1 MSFLNRYFL
10 IGLCGAAVPILIHL
24 LTRDRVRRVAF
35 STLRFFANASRNVL
49 RRKRI
54 YEMILLAMRTAACAL
69 LAIAFA
75 RPFLRSGEAGPGGLF
90 TPGTARVIAVDL
102 SASMGREGM
111 ITALREEALTALN
124 SLSEGSD
131 AAALVTFTDT
141 AHVEVPMTQRLGE
154 VRAKLATLAPGHG
167 GTRIAP
173 AVQQADTLLR
183 PVKARAKEVCLISDL
198 QRTGWSDFQG
208 DWKLAPGVKL
218 VVLPVVFGVRAL
230 ARTPEGEVRPE
241 GRTPNE
247 IAIVEGDCPQSVAMS
262 RSPRTIAVRV
272 ALFAGASKKVDA
284 ERPMNRPHA
293 ERRDEQDKKAER
305 RDESEKKAERRD
317 VEVALSM
324 GGKEVASQKV
334 SLYPGAKVPVRFR
347 RVLDAAGDNPGVV
360 RVKADDA
367 VAADNEFY
375 FNVRVIPRIRVAILN
390 GRPTSSP
397 ATDAAYFLKTALA
410 PTEDTP
416 FVAKSIEATRV
427 PPEEIQEA
435 RVAILANV
443 GDVAPPVRDAL
454 AALVKR
460 GGGILFL
467 PGDRV
472 DAETFN
478 RVFGDLAPCRLR
490 RILTPTARA
499 GEKGEASITRVDYEH
514 PIFETFRHP
523 HHGDLSGPRFAQF
536 WEVTDSQFSRVLA
549 RFDDGRPA
557 LLERRADAGTSMM
570 LVNPADLQWS
580 NLPLRAIFLPL
591 LHETVRY
598 LAIRTE
604 GRTAFHVG
612 ERLPVPEGCRLRGP
626 DGKVFET
633 TDVVAAQPGL
643 HAVLDKDGKEVF
655 QFAVNRDP
663 AEADPATVEPQEI
676 VAALERVQGE
686 VLTGEEN
693 APASQR
699 PSRQDEAGLWW
710 YVLAA
715 VVLLST
721 GELVLGNHTVRH

>member
-10 IGLCGAAVPILIHL
+10 IGLVGAAVPILIHL

-54 YEMILLAMRTAACAL
+54 YELILLAMRTAACAL

-75 RPFLRSGEAGPGGLF
+75 RPFVRSGEAGPGGLL

-111 ITALREEALTALN
+111 TTALREEVFTALN

-141 AHVEVPMTQRLGE
+141 ARVEVPMTSKLGE
-154 VRAKLATLAPGHG
+154 VRARLATLAPGHG

-183 PVKARAKEVCLISDL
+183 PVKARTKEVCLISDL
-198 QRTGWSDFQG
+198 QRTGWTDFQG

-218 VVLPVVFGVRAL
+218 VVRPVKPSKDIG
-230 ARTPEGEVRPE
+230 G
-241 GRTPNE
+241 

-262 RSPRTIAVRV
+262 RSPRTIAVRI
-272 ALFAGASKKVDA
+272 ANFS
-284 ERPMNRPHA
+284 
-293 ERRDEQDKKAER
+293 KAER
-305 RDESEKKAERRD
+305 RG
-317 VEVALSM
+317 VEVALLM

-334 SLYPGAKVPVRFR
+334 NLLPGAKVPVRFR
-347 RVLDAAGDNPGVV
+347 RVLDAAGDNPGLV
-360 RVKADDA
+360 RVKADDGTLKQELERGTP
-367 VAADNEFY
+367 AAKGETRVPRPSSYLGVPPEQEFY
-375 FNVRVIPRIRVAILN
+375 FNVRVIPRIRVAILD

-410 PTEDTP
+410 PTDDTP
-416 FVAKSIEATRV
+416 FLAKSIDATRV
-427 PPEEIQEA
+427 PLEEIQDA

-443 GDVAPPVRDAL
+443 GEVAPPVRDAL

-467 PGDRV
+467 PGDRA
-472 DAETFN
+472 DAGTFN
-478 RVFGDLAPCRLR
+478 RVFGDLAPCTLR

-499 GEKGEASITRVDYEH
+499 GEKAEASIARVDYEH
-514 PIFETFRHP
+514 PIFEAFRHP
-523 HHGDLSGPRFAQF
+523 HHGDLSAARFTQF

-557 LLERRADAGTSMM
+557 LLERRVDAGTSMM
-570 LVNPADLQWS
+570 LVNPTDLQWS

-598 LAIRTE
+598 LAVRTE

-612 ERLPVPEGCRLRGP
+612 ERLPVPQGCRLRGP
-626 DGKVFET
+626 DGKLFET
-633 TDVVAAQPGL
+633 TDAVAAQPGL

-663 AEADPATVEPQEI
+663 AEADPAAVEPQEI

-686 VLTGEEN
+686 VVSGEES
-693 APASQR
+693 AQAGRR
-699 PSRQDEAGLWW
+699 PGRQDESGLWW

-715 VVLLST
+715 VALLST
-721 GELVLGNHTVRH
+721 GELVLGNRTARH

>member
-1 MSFLNRYFL
+1 MGFLNRYLL
-10 IGLCGAAVPILIHL
+10 IGLLGAAVPILIHL

-75 RPFLRSGEAGPGGLF
+75 RPFLRSGEAGPGGLL

-111 ITALREEALTALN
+111 VTALREEALTALN
-124 SLSEGSD
+124 TLSEGSD

-141 AHVEVPMTQRLGE
+141 TRIEVPMTTRLGE

-198 QRTGWSDFQG
+198 QRTGWTDFQG

-218 VVLPVVFGVRAL
+218 VVRPVKPSKDTG
-230 ARTPEGEVRPE
+230 G
-241 GRTPNE
+241 

-293 ERRDEQDKKAER
+293 ERRDEQ
-305 RDESEKKAERRD
+305 EKKAERRD
-317 VEVALSM
+317 VEVTLSM

-334 SLYPGAKVPVRFR
+334 NLHPGAKVPVRFR

-367 VAADNEFY
+367 TPGDNEFC

-416 FVAKSIEATRV
+416 FIAKSMDTTRV

-478 RVFGDLAPCRLR
+478 RVFGDLAPCKLR
-490 RILTPTARA
+490 RIITPIRRTADA
-499 GEKGEASITRVDYEH
+499 GEKAEASITRVDYEH
-514 PIFETFRHP
+514 PIFEVFHRP
-523 HHGDLSGPRFAQF
+523 HHGNLSAARFTEF
-536 WEVTDSQFSRVLA
+536 WEITDSQLSRVLA

-557 LLERRADAGTSMM
+557 LIERRVDAGTSMM
-570 LVNPADLQWS
+570 LANPTDLLWS
-580 NLPLRAIFLPL
+580 NLPLRAIFLPF

-626 DGKVFET
+626 DGKIFET
-633 TDVVAAQPGL
+633 TDVVASQLGL
-643 HAVLDKDGKEVF
+643 HAVLDKDGREVF
-655 QFAVNRDP
+655 LFAVNRDP
-663 AEADPATVEPQEI
+663 AEADPATVDPQEI

-686 VLTGEEN
+686 VVAGEET

-721 GELVLGNHTVRH
+721 GELVLGNRAVRH